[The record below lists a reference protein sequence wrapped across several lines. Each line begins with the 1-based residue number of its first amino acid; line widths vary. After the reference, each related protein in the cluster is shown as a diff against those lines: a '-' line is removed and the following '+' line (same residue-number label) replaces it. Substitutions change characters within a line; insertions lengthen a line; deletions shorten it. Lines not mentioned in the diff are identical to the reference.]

1 MIAIKKQEVTYSVQ
15 NTNETLK
22 LEGRFSLD
30 ENKRIM
36 SFGGNITNIES
47 GNYLGAFSYSE
58 DNNHKMNKYVN
69 DLDVDEFQAID
80 NFVDTSILEL
90 KQAIEEL

>member
-1 MIAIKKQEVTYSVQ
+1 MITFKKQEVSYSVQ

-36 SFGGNITNIES
+36 SFGGNLVLI
-47 GNYLGAFSYSE
+47 
-58 DNNHKMNKYVN
+58 
-69 DLDVDEFQAID
+69 
-80 NFVDTSILEL
+80 
-90 KQAIEEL
+90 